1 MFLGD
6 SHSAISNKVLKRKKH
21 GAVGGSTPI
30 VSIVSYL
37 ALYQVFRNRKR
48 EAWAPV
54 PVCLCA

>member
-1 MFLGD
+1 MFLAD
-6 SHSAISNKVLKRKKH
+6 SHSAISNRVLKQEKH
-21 GAVGGSTPI
+21 GAVGGLTPI

-48 EAWAPV
+48 AAQAPV